1 MITIVDYGIGNVG
14 SILNMLRRIGA
25 PARLAAGEGDIRSAG
40 KLILP
45 GVGAFDPGMRQLH
58 ESGLVDAL
66 RTRVLGDGVPVLG
79 ICLGMQLLT
88 RGSSEGSLPGLGWV
102 AGSTVR
108 FNPPAEGER
117 LKVPRMGWNRAEPA
131 AGSVLFRGLEAEPR
145 FYFVHSYHVEV
156 DDPAQV
162 AAVTRYG
169 VAFPSAVECGHVMGV
184 QFHPEKS
191 HRYGMALLR
200 NFAERA

>member
-1 MITIVDYGIGNVG
+1 MITIVDYGMGNVG

-25 PARLAAGEGDIRSAG
+25 PARLAAGEDDIRSAD

-45 GVGAFDPGMRQLH
+45 GVGAFDPGMRQLN

-66 RTRVLGDGVPVLG
+66 NERVLGDRVPVLG

-88 RGSSEGSLPGLGWV
+88 RGSTEGSLPGLGWV
-102 AGSTVR
+102 EGRTLR
-108 FNPPAEGER
+108 FSPPENGER
-117 LKVPRMGWNRAEPA
+117 LKVPHMGWNLAEPA
-131 AGSVLFRGLEAEPR
+131 AGSLLFRGLESEPR

-162 AAVTRYG
+162 AATTHYG
-169 VAFPSAVECGHVMGV
+169 LTFPSAVECGHVMGV

-191 HRYGMALLR
+191 HHYGMALLR
-200 NFAERA
+200 NFAEHA